1 MASTNKTPN
10 YDLPQFIATDKPTW
24 LGDVNDAM
32 SKIDAGM
39 EANKSSGES
48 TVGRVTVLEATVSE
62 HTDQIATVTETANKA
77 GETATAA
84 QNAAS
89 AASALATTAQNAA
102 SEASA
107 VATTAQKAASEA
119 SAVATTANSAANAI
133 TDSLTFNPANV
144 VSKNATDSSVTV
156 SPAGD
161 IVLSGGNLKCIC
173 SNDGSWMKVYGYLAG
188 TIQHTNSSIATTI
201 KFPGM
206 VRFPPS
212 EKYTVNSLGISVI
225 DPVASGNENTI
236 VNTVSI
242 DVNTDGSID
251 LTIWATIQRRTGIF
265 INISPCMIN
274 NKSYGDTPITAAV
287 YNAIMSR

>member
-10 YDLPQFIATDKPTW
+10 YDLPQWVAADKPTF
-24 LGDVNDAM
+24 LGDMNAAFLEIDTAM
-32 SKIDAGM
+32 HENA
-39 EANKSSGES
+39 ESSGSQEQRL
-48 TVGRVTVLEATVSE
+48 TAVEAKATENATNISNVS
-62 HTDQIATVTETANKA
+62 QVANTA

-89 AASALATTAQNAA
+89 AASALATTA
-102 SEASA
+102 
-107 VATTAQKAASEA
+107 
-119 SAVATTANSAANAI
+119 NSAANAI
-133 TDSLTFNPANV
+133 TNSLTFNPANV
-144 VSKNATDSSVTV
+144 VKKDATDSSVTV
-156 SPAGD
+156 SPTGD
-161 IVLSGGNLKCIC
+161 IVLSAGNLKCIC
-173 SNDGSWMKVYGYLAG
+173 SNDGSWLKVYGYLSG
-188 TIQHTNSSIATTI
+188 TIQHTNSGIATII

-206 VRFPPS
+206 VKFPPS
-212 EKYTVNSLGISVI
+212 EKYTVNSLGFSVI

-251 LTIWATIQRRTGIF
+251 LTIWATIQVRTGIF

-274 NKSYGDTPITAAV
+274 NKSYGDTPISAAV

>member
-10 YDLPQFIATDKPTW
+10 YDLPQWVAADKPTF
-24 LGDVNDAM
+24 LGDMNAAFLEIDTAM
-32 SKIDAGM
+32 HENA
-39 EANKSSGES
+39 ESSGSQEQRL
-48 TVGRVTVLEATVSE
+48 TAVEAKATENATNIANVS
-62 HTDQIATVTETANKA
+62 QVANTA

-89 AASALATTAQNAA
+89 AASALATTA
-102 SEASA
+102 
-107 VATTAQKAASEA
+107 
-119 SAVATTANSAANAI
+119 NSAANAI
-133 TDSLTFNPANV
+133 TNSLTFNPANV
-144 VSKNATDSSVTV
+144 VKKDATDSSVTV
-156 SPAGD
+156 SPTGD
-161 IVLSGGNLKCIC
+161 IVLSAGNLKCIC
-173 SNDGSWMKVYGYLAG
+173 SNDGSWMKVYGYISG
-188 TIQHTNSSIATTI
+188 TIQHTNSGIATTI

-212 EKYTVNSLGISVI
+212 EKYTVNSLGFSVI
-225 DPVASGNENTI
+225 DPVASGNENTV

>member
-48 TVGRVTVLEATVSE
+48 TVGRVTALEATVSE
-62 HTDQIATVTETANKA
+62 HTDQIATVTETANTA
-77 GETATAA
+77 GATATAA
-84 QNAAS
+84 QNSAS

-107 VATTAQKAASEA
+107 L
-119 SAVATTANSAANAI
+119 ATTANSAAKAI
-133 TDSLTFNPANV
+133 TNSLTFNPANV
-144 VSKNATDSSVTV
+144 VNKGATDSSVTV
-156 SPAGD
+156 SPTGD
-161 IVLSGGNLKCIC
+161 IVLSAGNLTCIC
-173 SNDGSWMKVYGYLAG
+173 SNDGSWMKVYGYIAG
-188 TIQHTNSSIATTI
+188 TIQHTNSGIATTI

-206 VRFPPS
+206 VKFPPS
-212 EKYTVNSLGISVI
+212 EKYTVNSLGFSVI
-225 DPVASGNENTI
+225 DPVASGNANTI

-251 LTIWATIQRRTGIF
+251 LTIWATIQVRTGIF

>member
-48 TVGRVTVLEATVSE
+48 TVGRVTALEATVSE
-62 HTDQIATVTETANKA
+62 HTDQIATVTETADTA
-77 GETATAA
+77 GATATAA

-89 AASALATTAQNAA
+89 AASALATTA
-102 SEASA
+102 
-107 VATTAQKAASEA
+107 
-119 SAVATTANSAANAI
+119 NSAANAI
-133 TDSLTFNPANV
+133 TNSLTFNPANV
-144 VSKNATDSSVTV
+144 VKKDATDSSVTV
-156 SPAGD
+156 SPTGD

-188 TIQHTNSSIATTI
+188 TIQHTNSGIATII

-206 VRFPPS
+206 VKFPPS
-212 EKYTVNSLGISVI
+212 EKYTVNSLGLSVI
-225 DPVASGNENTI
+225 DPVASGNANTI

>member
-48 TVGRVTVLEATVSE
+48 IVGRVTTLETTVSE
-62 HTDQIATVTETANKA
+62 HTDQIATVTQTANTA
-77 GETATAA
+77 GATATAA

-89 AASALATTAQNAA
+89 AASALATN
-102 SEASA
+102 
-107 VATTAQKAASEA
+107 
-119 SAVATTANSAANAI
+119 ANSAARAI
-133 TDSLTFNPANV
+133 TNSLTFNPANAV
-144 VSKNATDSSVTV
+144 IKDATDSSVV
-156 SPAGD
+156 ISPAND
-161 IVLSGGNLKCIC
+161 IVLKAGYLKCIC
-173 SNDGSWMKVYGYLAG
+173 SNDGSWMKVYGYMAG
-188 TIQHTNSSIATTI
+188 TIQHTDSGIATTI

-212 EKYTVNSLGISVI
+212 EKYTVSSLGFSAI
-225 DPVASGNENTI
+225 DPVARGNENTI

-251 LTIWATIQRRTGIF
+251 LIIWATIQVRTGIF

>member
-10 YDLPQFIATDKPTW
+10 YDLPQWVAADKPTF
-24 LGDVNDAM
+24 LGDMNAAFLEIDTAM
-32 SKIDAGM
+32 HENA
-39 EANKSSGES
+39 ESSGSQEQRL
-48 TVGRVTVLEATVSE
+48 TAVEAKATENATNIANVS
-62 HTDQIATVTETANKA
+62 QVANTA

-89 AASALATTAQNAA
+89 AASALATTAQ
-102 SEASA
+102 
-107 VATTAQKAASEA
+107 KAASEA
-119 SAVATTANSAANAI
+119 SALATTANSAANAI

-144 VSKNATDSSVTV
+144 VEKDATDSSVTV
-156 SPAGD
+156 SPTGD

-173 SNDGSWMKVYGYLAG
+173 SNDGSWMKVYGYIAG
-188 TIQHTNSSIATTI
+188 TIKHTNSGIATII

-206 VRFPPS
+206 VKFPPS
-212 EKYTVNSLGISVI
+212 EKYTVNSLGLSVI
-225 DPVASGNENTI
+225 DPVASGNANTI

-251 LTIWATIQRRTGIF
+251 LTIWATIQVRTGIF

>member
-10 YDLPQFIATDKPTW
+10 YDLPQWVAADKPTF
-24 LGDVNDAM
+24 LGDMNAAFLD
-32 SKIDAGM
+32 IDAAM
-39 EANKSSGES
+39 HENAESSGSQEQRL
-48 TVGRVTVLEATVSE
+48 TAVEAKATENATNIANVS
-62 HTDQIATVTETANKA
+62 QVANTA

-89 AASALATTAQNAA
+89 AASALATTA
-102 SEASA
+102 
-107 VATTAQKAASEA
+107 
-119 SAVATTANSAANAI
+119 NSAANAI
-133 TDSLTFNPANV
+133 TNSLTFNPANV
-144 VSKNATDSSVTV
+144 VEKKATDSSVTV

-161 IVLSGGNLKCIC
+161 IVITAGTLKCIC
-173 SNDGSWMKVYGYLAG
+173 SNDGSWMKVYGYISG
-188 TIQHTNSSIATTI
+188 TIQHTNSGSATTI

-212 EKYTVNSLGISVI
+212 EKYSVNSLGISVI
-225 DPVASGNENTI
+225 DPVASGNANTI

-251 LTIWATIQRRTGIF
+251 LTIWATIQVRTGIF

>member
-10 YDLPQFIATDKPTW
+10 YDLPQWVAADKPTF
-24 LGDVNDAM
+24 LGDMNAAFLD
-32 SKIDAGM
+32 IDAAM
-39 EANKSSGES
+39 HENAESSGSQEQRL
-48 TVGRVTVLEATVSE
+48 TAVEAKATENATNIANVS
-62 HTDQIATVTETANKA
+62 QVANTA

-89 AASALATTAQNAA
+89 AASALATTA
-102 SEASA
+102 
-107 VATTAQKAASEA
+107 
-119 SAVATTANSAANAI
+119 NSAANAI
-133 TDSLTFNPANV
+133 TNSLTFNPANV
-144 VSKNATDSSVTV
+144 VTKDATDSSVV
-156 SPAGD
+156 ISPAGD

-188 TIQHTNSSIATTI
+188 TIQHTNSGIATII

-206 VRFPPS
+206 VKFPPS
-212 EKYTVNSLGISVI
+212 EKYTVNSLGLSVI
-225 DPVASGNENTI
+225 DPVASGNANTI

-251 LTIWATIQRRTGIF
+251 LTIWATIRVRTGIF

>member
-10 YDLPQFIATDKPTW
+10 YDLPQWVAADKPTF
-24 LGDVNDAM
+24 LGDMNAAFLEIDTAM
-32 SKIDAGM
+32 HENA
-39 EANKSSGES
+39 ESSGSQEQRL
-48 TVGRVTVLEATVSE
+48 TAVEAK
-62 HTDQIATVTETANKA
+62 ATENATNISNISKVANTA

-89 AASALATTAQNAA
+89 AASALANTADENATAAQNAA
-102 SEASA
+102 SAASA
-107 VATTAQKAASEA
+107 L
-119 SAVATTANSAANAI
+119 ATTANSAANAI
-133 TDSLTFNPANV
+133 TNSLTFNPANV
-144 VSKNATDSSVTV
+144 VKKDATDSSVTV
-156 SPAGD
+156 SPTGD
-161 IVLSGGNLKCIC
+161 IVLSGGYLNCIC

-188 TIQHTNSSIATTI
+188 TIQHTNSGIATII

-206 VRFPPS
+206 VKFPPS
-212 EKYTVNSLGISVI
+212 EKYTVNSLGLSVI
-225 DPVASGNENTI
+225 DPVASGNANTI

-251 LTIWATIQRRTGIF
+251 LTIWATIQVRTGIF